1 LIYPNIFPAISAI
14 ANYGNVITSTLLNLN
29 VWLLIPVFTA
39 MALLMFYM
47 IDRAGMQ
54 RKEKIN

>member
-1 LIYPNIFPAISAI
+1 LIYPNIFPTISAI